1 ACSHSGMT
9 RLYTDAVECPR
20 CGRPCDMGYLLRCVM
35 DRDAII
41 MNAKE
46 KGFPVSFDEVGETFE
61 DQMSLG
67 KHGADARSDRYS
79 VLREMTA
86 EQLHTYTP
94 EQLITVMQ
102 QRESVH
108 AAITKDRSNVS
119 GAARRK
125 FPDDAKPWV
134 PDSRYECQFK
144 ACLGCFRQG
153 IDKSKTG
160 IDAIVEGD
168 ISPGLATGFAFSQ
181 LGERPVMDARVVA
194 NLG

>member
-1 ACSHSGMT
+1 
-9 RLYTDAVECPR
+9 
-20 CGRPCDMGYLLRCVM
+20 
-35 DRDAII
+35 
-41 MNAKE
+41 MN
-46 KGFPVSFDEVGETFE
+46 PLTFSS
-61 DQMSLG
+61 Q
-67 KHGADARSDRYS
+67 
-79 VLREMTA
+79 
-86 EQLHTYTP
+86 
-94 EQLITVMQ
+94 
-102 QRESVH
+102 VH
-108 AAITKDRSNVS
+108 AAIAEDRSNVS

-134 PDSRYECQFK
+134 PEGRYECQFK

-194 NLG
+194 NLGLCPPVLPEVCRGPKSPPPFF